1 VTDSVL
7 ERVQMEPAWREALAP
22 VLLDQPMQRLRE
34 RLLAEGRAGTV
45 IHPAP
50 DEWFRAFNHTPLDQ
64 VRVVIL
70 GQDPY
75 PTPGHANGLCFSV
88 RPDVRSVPKSLGNIF
103 KELAADLGIE
113 NTSGDLTHWA
123 DQGVLLL
130 NAVLTVASGS
140 PASHRGMGWEA
151 LTDEAIRVLAEQP
164 RPIAFVF
171 WGAQAQ
177 KKAAHVHRPEHLVI
191 KSPHPSPLSAYRGF
205 FGSRPFSRINAFL
218 ESHGLDPI
226 DWRTGVDSSALEQRG
241 D

>member
-1 VTDSVL
+1 MTEPAL

-22 VLLDQPMQRLRE
+22 VLLDTPMQQLRE
-34 RLLAEGRAGTV
+34 RLLEQGKRGTV
-45 IHPAP
+45 IHPRP

-88 RPDVRSVPKSLGNIF
+88 RPDVRPLPKSLQNIF
-103 KELAADLGIE
+103 KELADDLGIE
-113 NTSGDLTHWA
+113 NTNGDLTPWA

-130 NAVLTVASGS
+130 NAVLTVASGQ
-140 PASHRGMGWEA
+140 PASHRGWGWEA
-151 LTDEAIRVLAEQP
+151 LTDAAIRYLAEQP

-177 KKAAHVHRPEHLVI
+177 RKARYIHRPEHLVI
-191 KSPHPSPLSAYRGF
+191 ESPHPSPLSVHRGF

-218 ESHGLDPI
+218 ESHGQPPI
-226 DWRTGVDSSALEQRG
+226 DWRTG
-241 D
+241 

>member
-1 VTDSVL
+1 MTEGAL
-7 ERVQMEPAWREALAP
+7 ERVQMEPGWRQALAP
-22 VLLDQPMQRLRE
+22 VLLDDSMQELRE
-34 RLLAEGRAGTV
+34 RLRAERQSGAV
-45 IHPAP
+45 IHPPA

-88 RPDVRSVPKSLGNIF
+88 RPDVRPLPKSLRNIF
-103 KELAADLGIE
+103 RELKDDLGIE

-218 ESHGLDPI
+218 ESHGEEPV
-226 DWRTGVDSSALEQRG
+226 DWRTGGGSCDSQQRG
-241 D
+241 I

>member
-1 VTDSVL
+1 MTESAL

-22 VLLDQPMQRLRE
+22 VLLDTPMQQLRA
-34 RLLAEGRAGTV
+34 RLLEQGQRGTV
-45 IHPAP
+45 IHPKP

-88 RPDVRSVPKSLGNIF
+88 RPDVRPLPKSLLNIF
-103 KELAADLGIE
+103 KELESDLGIR
-113 NTSGDLTHWA
+113 NSNGDLTHWA

-130 NAVLTVASGS
+130 NAVLTVASGQ
-140 PASHRGMGWEA
+140 PASHQGMGWEK
-151 LTDEAIRVLAEQP
+151 LTDHAIRVLAEQS
-164 RPIAFVF
+164 RPIVFVF

-205 FGSRPFSRINAFL
+205 FGSKPFSRINAFL

-226 DWRTGVDSSALEQRG
+226 DWRTGWEAGSDSTG
-241 D
+241 N

>member
-1 VTDSVL
+1 MSEAGL
-7 ERVQMEPAWREALAP
+7 ERIQMEPGWREALAP
-22 VLLDQPMQRLRE
+22 VLLGDSMHQLRQ
-34 RLLAEGRAGTV
+34 RLLAEGRAGKV
-45 IHPAP
+45 VHPRP

-88 RPDVRSVPKSLGNIF
+88 RPDVRPLPKSLLNIF
-103 KELAADLGIE
+103 KELADDLGVE
-113 NTSGDLTHWA
+113 NRNGDLTPWA

-130 NAVLTVASGS
+130 NAVLTVASGQ
-140 PASHRGMGWEA
+140 PASHRGWGWEE
-151 LTDEAIRVLAEQP
+151 LTDAAIRYLAEQP

-177 KKAAHVHRPEHLVI
+177 QKARYIHRPEHLVI

-205 FGSRPFSRINAFL
+205 FGSKPFSRINAFL
-218 ESHGLDPI
+218 ESHGQRPI
-226 DWRTGVDSSALEQRG
+226 DWRTG
-241 D
+241 

>member
-1 VTDSVL
+1 MTDSAL
-7 ERVQMEPAWREALAP
+7 QRVQMEPAWREALAP
-22 VLLDQPMQRLRE
+22 VLLDTPMQQLRQ
-34 RLLAEGRAGTV
+34 RLLEQGKRGTV
-45 IHPAP
+45 IHPKP

-88 RPDVRSVPKSLGNIF
+88 RPDVRPLPKSLLNIF
-103 KELAADLGIE
+103 KELADDLGIQ
-113 NTSGDLTHWA
+113 NRNGDLTHWA

-130 NAVLTVASGS
+130 NAVLTVASGQA
-140 PASHRGMGWEA
+140 ASHQGMGWEQ
-151 LTDEAIRVLAEQP
+151 LTDHAIRVLAEQP
-164 RPIAFVF
+164 RPIVFVF

-205 FGSRPFSRINAFL
+205 FGSKPFSRINAFL
-218 ESHGLDPI
+218 ESHGLEPI
-226 DWRTGVDSSALEQRG
+226 DWRTGVESGPESSG
-241 D
+241 I

>member
-1 VTDSVL
+1 MTDSAL
-7 ERVQMEPAWREALAP
+7 QRVQMEPAWREALAP
-22 VLLDQPMQRLRE
+22 VLLDTPMQQLRQ
-34 RLLAEGRAGTV
+34 RLLEQGKRGTV
-45 IHPAP
+45 IHPKP

-88 RPDVRSVPKSLGNIF
+88 RPDVRPLPKSLLNIF
-103 KELAADLGIE
+103 KELADDLGIQ
-113 NTSGDLTHWA
+113 NRNGDLTHWA

-130 NAVLTVASGS
+130 NAVLTVASGQ
-140 PASHRGMGWEA
+140 PASHQGMGWEA
-151 LTDEAIRVLAEQP
+151 LTDHAIRVLAEQP
-164 RPIAFVF
+164 RPIVFVF

-205 FGSRPFSRINAFL
+205 FGSKPFSRINAFL

-226 DWRTGVDSSALEQRG
+226 DWRTGVESGPESSG
-241 D
+241 I